1 MISTKDIKLKF
12 LGITPVWND
21 QTGSLSPQQLVALS
35 GLLTYS
41 GKSIGAILEE
51 LRREGKDVDKKVAA
65 ILRQSS
71 LKGHASM
78 ATTPALSFSYEAS
91 KFIDSALTGIVFA
104 SAIMASG
111 RRTDTVP
118 EDIVYPQAIAKDL
131 RAREIYKIASEKN
144 IETLNRLLAEG
155 VGKDEASKILQYGI
169 YGTGIIQFSVESLAT
184 LAREYDAEKEWMP
197 EDVGFLIGAIEK
209 ELKGAGID
217 LLYATRLAAPRN
229 NYPYPNIFKDPEKTN
244 LARAAADLAGG
255 DEFKIITA
263 DFVLSA
269 GLEQRLESLEQKIA
283 AAVQS
288 KENLMANWREILSER
303 QQICRD
309 YGPSASIK
317 IFSSSAWRVWGDKKR
332 HRTVPMAVDSV
343 YESVRRA
350 AEVFSARDAEI
361 RDKQLGHREI
371 DRINRVFSI
380 PPAVLANKEFLYA
393 YLDAARSSFAAYQ
406 ELLKIGIAPRDA
418 VFAVP
423 RGLRI
428 DIVQDYNL
436 YNLIAGYYPLR
447 ICSTA
452 EEELRRASIKE
463 VIAIKNL
470 LQERKME
477 WLARHIVPK
486 CHCAG
491 FCLERDCCGAIKSLT
506 KDYDGD
512 FHRSMHA
519 DLEKK
524 FQTISN
530 EIND

>member
-1 MISTKDIKLKF
+1 MISTKDSKLKF

-41 GKSIGAILEE
+41 GKPIGAILEE
-51 LRREGKDVDKKVAA
+51 LRQGGKDIDKKVIA
-65 ILRQSS
+65 ILRKSS

-78 ATTPALSFSYEAS
+78 ATTPAFSFSYEAS

-118 EDIVYPQAIAKDL
+118 EDIVYPRAIAKDL

-144 IETLNRLLAEG
+144 IETLNWLLAAG

-169 YGTGIIQFSVESLAT
+169 YGTGIVQFSAESLAT
-184 LAREYDAEKEWMP
+184 LRREYDAQSDWMP
-197 EDVGFLIGAIEK
+197 EDVGFLIAAIEK

-229 NYPYPNIFKDPEKTN
+229 NYPYPNIFKNPATPN
-244 LARAAADLAGG
+244 LVREAACLAGK
-255 DEFKIITA
+255 DEFKIIAA
-263 DFVLSA
+263 DFIPST
-269 GLEQRLESLEQKIA
+269 GLKERLKNLEQKMA
-283 AAVQS
+283 AAS
-288 KENLMANWREILSER
+288 KDRKKLVEQWQEILSER
-303 QQICRD
+303 QQICGD
-309 YGPSASIK
+309 YAPCANVK

-343 YESVRRA
+343 YESVARA
-350 AEVFSARDAEI
+350 AKVFTALSGKISAKKLSHGEVD
-361 RDKQLGHREI
+361 DI
-371 DRINRVFSI
+371 DRIFSV
-380 PPAVLANKEFLYA
+380 PPAIFADKEFLYG
-393 YLDAARSSFAAYQ
+393 YLDAASSSFGAYQ
-406 ELLKIGIAPRDA
+406 ELIKIGIAPRDA
-418 VFAVP
+418 IFAVP
-423 RGLRI
+423 RGLKI

-463 VIAIKNL
+463 VVAIKNL
-470 LQERKME
+470 LQERKMD
-477 WLARHIVPK
+477 WLARHIAPK

-491 FCLERDCCGAIKSLT
+491 FCLEERACGAIKGLN
-506 KDYDGD
+506 KDYDDD
-512 FHRSMHA
+512 FHQALHS
-519 DLEKK
+519 DLEDK
-524 FQTISN
+524 FQKILDQ
-530 EIND
+530 ING